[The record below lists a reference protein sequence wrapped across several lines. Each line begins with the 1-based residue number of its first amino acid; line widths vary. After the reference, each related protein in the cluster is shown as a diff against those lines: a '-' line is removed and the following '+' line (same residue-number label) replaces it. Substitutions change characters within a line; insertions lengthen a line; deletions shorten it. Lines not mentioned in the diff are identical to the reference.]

1 MQLLVR
7 AWELHTLEVTGLEAF
22 AHIKAKTHVA
32 SLEGHTIEDKVVLL
46 AGSPLPDEAILGQC
60 GVEALATLEMVGRML
75 GGRSGDSGPAF
86 PHTKSPPQLSNG
98 CSLWKVLQFAA
109 VSTPPSSTPPNQYQL
124 PFIIRLELL
133 FLL

>member
-75 GGRSGDSGPAF
+75 GGDWGYRGL
-86 PHTKSPPQLSNG
+86 T
-98 CSLWKVLQFAA
+98 AA
-109 VSTPPSSTPPNQYQL
+109 TGLFTILRLICL
-124 PFIIRLELL
+124 PFTVSNIFCFNLQYLKTG
-133 FLL
+133 